1 MFGGSLVSSFLQTRD
16 RSTMVSM
23 NGLNLWYQ
31 LLPSRTS
38 AQSGFLSVLT
48 RNMDQWNAS
57 ECSGLTKNRKT
68 FLKVDAAGAP
78 PDSLFHPAS
87 LPPFSSCECWLLTTH
102 RSPFSEEWPLVNGC
116 RLTWKVTSYPIPG
129 QQVEYIELN
138 LCLKIA
144 SCDVIHVL
152 GSSGDQADTRLQL
165 KHCLAQLLS
174 LPCPAS
180 LAPSESS
187 SSVNCVQPNRCLRL
201 YFQILWPK
209 TSAFQLS
216 Y

>member
-1 MFGGSLVSSFLQTRD
+1 MGEGGCVLQHSYRFQSCKHYWTSWLMFGDSLVSSFLQTRD

-78 PDSLFHPAS
+78 PRFPLPSSFPSPILQLWVLTANYSQVPFLWGMALGQWVPPHLEGYFLPHPWAAGWVHRVES
-87 LPPFSSCECWLLTTH
+87 LPQNSTLWCDSCPRFL
-102 RSPFSEEWPLVNGC
+102 RG
-116 RLTWKVTSYPIPG
+116 PG
-129 QQVEYIELN
+129 W
-138 LCLKIA
+138 
-144 SCDVIHVL
+144 H
-152 GSSGDQADTRLQL
+152 
-165 KHCLAQLLS
+165 
-174 LPCPAS
+174 
-180 LAPSESS
+180 
-187 SSVNCVQPNRCLRL
+187 
-201 YFQILWPK
+201 
-209 TSAFQLS
+209 
-216 Y
+216 